1 MEIRG
6 ENSGTDRMNETDS
19 DMYAETLENYP
30 MKKYLYIK
38 VGGNAERLI
47 YPQDMGCFVKLLTC
61 LYNKGEKITVLGAG
75 SNTIITDQG
84 IDGVVVSTK
93 RLKKVTIKD
102 TLIEAECGAML
113 SYIMNNSI
121 KIGLTGFEFAA
132 GIPGTVGGSI
142 YMNAGA
148 NGGEIKDVVK
158 KVFIWH
164 KGEEK
169 ELSREQIN
177 FEYRKSNLPLGSV
190 VTKAIFELR
199 RGNRVISEE
208 NVRNYLKHRN
218 KTQPVKMANTGS
230 VFKNPDA
237 VSAGALLEK
246 LGFKGRRVGG
256 AKFSEIHANFIVNSG
271 GAKAADVIDLIETA
285 KREALTKSKV
295 VLVPEVEIM
304 GKEEETV

>member
-1 MEIRG
+1 MR
-6 ENSGTDRMNETDS
+6 
-19 DMYAETLENYP
+19 
-30 MKKYLYIK
+30 KYLYLK
-38 VGGNAERLI
+38 VGGEAERLD
-47 YPQDMGCFVKLLTC
+47 YPQNMNCFIKLLTR
-61 LYNKGEKITVLGAG
+61 LYRKGVKTTVLGAG

-84 IDGVVVSTK
+84 IGGVVVSTR
-93 RLKKVTIKD
+93 RLKKVTVD
-102 TLIEAECGAML
+102 GTLIEAECGAML

-132 GIPGTVGGSI
+132 GIPGTVGGSV

-148 NGGEIKDVVK
+148 NGGEIKDAVK

-164 KGEEK
+164 EGKEK

-177 FEYRKSNLPLGSV
+177 FEYRKSNLPKGSV

-199 RGNRVISEE
+199 RGNRARSEE
-208 NVRNYLKHRN
+208 NVRNYIKYRN

-230 VFKNPDA
+230 VFKNPDNI
-237 VSAGALLEK
+237 SAGALLEK

-256 AKFSEIHANFIVNSG
+256 AEFSEIHANFIVNSG
-271 GAKAADVIDLIETA
+271 GARAADVIELIEAA
-285 KREALTKSKV
+285 KREAMEKSRI

-304 GKEEETV
+304 GRERKTG